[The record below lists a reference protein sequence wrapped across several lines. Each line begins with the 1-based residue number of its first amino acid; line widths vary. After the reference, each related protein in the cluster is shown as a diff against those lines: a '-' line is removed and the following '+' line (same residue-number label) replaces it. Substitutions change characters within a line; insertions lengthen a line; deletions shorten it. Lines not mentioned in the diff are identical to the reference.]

1 MIHALTFAFISVVLQ
16 ITIGIAVLGLEIR
29 LLVPY
34 LSASEEEDGSLRH
47 SIRKKV

>member
-1 MIHALTFAFISVVLQ
+1 MIHALTFAFISVLQ

-34 LSASEEEDGSLRH
+34 LSASDEEDD
-47 SIRKKV
+47 